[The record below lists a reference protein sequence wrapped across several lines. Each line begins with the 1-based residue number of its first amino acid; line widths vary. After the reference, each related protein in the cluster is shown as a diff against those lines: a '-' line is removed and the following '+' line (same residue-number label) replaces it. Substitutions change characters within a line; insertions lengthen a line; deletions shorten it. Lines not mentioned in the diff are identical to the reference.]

1 MGRNCVF
8 LTCRGNVRRIPS
20 KSCWVSRWF
29 FVMSAFSC
37 KPNTCQSP
45 KTVVNQTKDSLR
57 NLLKHCT
64 QRVNK
69 QGWQT
74 LQRFKWMA
82 FLVRTY
88 LGVWGQR
95 KTPDILQ
102 VTVIRTL
109 RSDLNIKRELIW
121 CKGRK
126 QWFMVSSKGQLQ
138 VSYLFR
144 NTVSCHFHLTNILL
158 ADLLPNK
165 LLESCVIFFFKRR
178 PEKPLFLQAS
188 NKRTNCVSVF
198 IDDCPHVLSW
208 RKFNRKTGRHKE
220 TNKT

>member
-1 MGRNCVF
+1 MGRNRVF

-69 QGWQT
+69 QGRQT

-88 LGVWGQR
+88 LGMWGQR

-109 RSDLNIKRELIW
+109 RSHLNINRELIW

-126 QWFMVSSKGQLQ
+126 QWFLVSCKGQPQ
-138 VSYLFR
+138 SKPKGSYLFR
-144 NTVSCHFHLTNILL
+144 NTVSCHFHLTNILFV
-158 ADLLPNK
+158 DLLPNK
-165 LLESCVIFFFKRR
+165 LSESCVIYFSNGGRK
-178 PEKPLFLQAS
+178 KPLFL
-188 NKRTNCVSVF
+188 
-198 IDDCPHVLSW
+198 
-208 RKFNRKTGRHKE
+208 
-220 TNKT
+220 

>member
-1 MGRNCVF
+1 MSKNQRFAYIRCWSEIHLTQRQMGRNRLF

-88 LGVWGQR
+88 LGMWGQR

-109 RSDLNIKRELIW
+109 CSDLNINRELIW

-126 QWFMVSSKGQLQ
+126 QRFLVSCKGQSDSVSLETLSPAIFTWPIYYLLIYSSKQTFGKL
-138 VSYLFR
+138 R
-144 NTVSCHFHLTNILL
+144 HL
-158 ADLLPNK
+158 
-165 LLESCVIFFFKRR
+165 FFKRR

-188 NKRTNCVSVF
+188 NKRTN
-198 IDDCPHVLSW
+198 
-208 RKFNRKTGRHKE
+208 
-220 TNKT
+220 